1 MSEEQNIIETEETG
15 NIAPE
20 EQDKPFFMQVAKFEK
35 VSFETFLNEFK
46 PLWLATAKAEA
57 GDNEPFSYNEEQL
70 KETAKTIYDNIQ
82 LPRRATI
89 GSAGYDFYFP
99 FGYTELKPGMSI
111 FIPTGIKVQMVA
123 GWALKLYPRSG
134 LGTKFRLQLDNTI
147 GIIDGDYY
155 GNPKNEGIIIVKL
168 TNDSRDGQT
177 VCLDNGMAFCQGVF
191 EIFGVTVDDEPVAEM
206 RQGGLGSTDQQQ
218 ETVQVEMPVAETDT
232 VNKNGSRIVSED
244 APKECNTVSQVE
256 FEANADH
263 PTDDGCSE
271 VVTADVTEAY
281 PDGVDCAEPEH

>member
-1 MSEEQNIIETEETG
+1 MSEEQNIVETEETR

-20 EQDKPFFMQVAKFEK
+20 EQGKPFFMQVAKFEK
-35 VSFETFLNEFK
+35 VSFDTFLNEFK
-46 PLWLATAKAEA
+46 PLWLAAAKASADE
-57 GDNEPFSYNEEQL
+57 NEPFSYNEEEL
-70 KETAKTIYDNIQ
+70 KQTAQVLYDNIQ
-82 LPRRATI
+82 LPRRATL

-111 FIPTGIKVQMVA
+111 VIPTGIKVQMTA

-134 LGTKFRLQLDNTI
+134 LGTKFRLQLDNTV
-147 GIIDGDYY
+147 GIIDADYY
-155 GNPKNEGIIIVKL
+155 NNPKNEGMIGIKL
-168 TNDSRDGQT
+168 TNDSRTGQT
-177 VCLDNGMAFCQGVF
+177 VCLDIGNAFCQGVF
-191 EIFGVTVDDEPVAEM
+191 EIFGVTVDDEPVSEM
-206 RQGGLGSTDQQQ
+206 RQGGFGSTDEHK

-232 VNKNGSRIVSED
+232 VNKNGSQISSE
-244 APKECNTVSQVE
+244 KECNTESQVE

-271 VVTADVTEAY
+271 VATVDVTEAF